1 VNERKQIVLT
11 PIEVSI
17 EDIQLKVAKLDA
29 AIKVRKQRG
38 ISAHPRVKTP
48 EQRLV
53 GRYSKESSSAHA
65 HRGLHRGYPAEGGQA
80 GRCHQGKKTTRHFGA
95 PPGKNT

>member
-38 ISAHPRVKTP
+38 ISAHTRVKAP

-53 GRYSKESSSAHA
+53 GRYSEESSDIVE
-65 HRGLHRGYPAEGGQA
+65 PEI
-80 GRCHQGKKTTRHFGA
+80 
-95 PPGKNT
+95 

>member
-1 VNERKQIVLT
+1 MNERKQIVLT

-38 ISAHPRVKTP
+38 ISAHTRVKTP
-48 EQRLV
+48 EQRLGEIYLV
-53 GRYSKESSSAHA
+53 IAH
-65 HRGLHRGYPAEGGQA
+65 Y
-80 GRCHQGKKTTRHFGA
+80 
-95 PPGKNT
+95 

>member
-29 AIKVRKQRG
+29 AIKVRKT
-38 ISAHPRVKTP
+38 RVADP
-48 EQRLV
+48 
-53 GRYSKESSSAHA
+53 H
-65 HRGLHRGYPAEGGQA
+65 
-80 GRCHQGKKTTRHFGA
+80 
-95 PPGKNT
+95 